1 MATSASQISSGKEIA
16 PRKDLLRGKTTVVTG
31 AGRGLGRAIATMFA
45 HAGACSIFIVRDR
58 GAGEQMVEELNDQGF
73 KADIGVADVTDPA
86 QISSLVLDLSQRHP
100 SIDVVV
106 NNAGVFLD
114 EDRKMRPAN
123 IDTTVLEQTLNVNLM
138 GPIRVNNAFLP
149 SVAHGGRIINVSS
162 TMGQLAGE
170 SDGYGPSYSMSK
182 VALNMYTQ
190 LLAAD
195 LRDRRIMV
203 DSFHPGWAKTDMG
216 GPRATVDPE
225 ESAQTALFL
234 ATRPLTDK
242 TGLFWQ
248 NSEVI
253 DW

>member
-1 MATSASQISSGKEIA
+1 MATSASQISSS
-16 PRKDLLRGKTTVVTG
+16 KDLLRGKTTVVTG

-45 HAGACSIFIVRDR
+45 HAGACSVFIVRDR
-58 GAGEQMVEELNDQGF
+58 NLGEQMVEELHDQGY
-73 KADIGVADVTDPA
+73 KADVGVADVTDPS

-100 SIDVVV
+100 SIDVLV
-106 NNAGVFLD
+106 NNAGIFLD
-114 EDRKMRPAN
+114 EDRKMRPSN
-123 IDTTVLEQTLNVNLM
+123 IDTAILEQTLNVNLI

-149 SVAHGGRIINVSS
+149 YIVKGGRIINVSS

-216 GPRATVDPE
+216 GPRATIDPE
-225 ESAQTALFL
+225 DSAQTALFL

-242 TGLFWQ
+242 TGLFWH

>member
-1 MATSASQISSGKEIA
+1 MATSASQISSG
-16 PRKDLLRGKTTVVTG
+16 KDLLRGKTTVVTG
-31 AGRGLGRAIATMFA
+31 AGRGLGRAIATVFA
-45 HAGACSIFIVRDR
+45 HAGACSVFIVRDR
-58 GAGEQMVEELNDQGF
+58 SAGEQMVEELNGQGY
-73 KADIGVADVTDPA
+73 KADVGVADITDPA

-100 SIDVVV
+100 SIDVLV
-106 NNAGVFLD
+106 NNAGIFLD
-114 EDRKMRPAN
+114 EDRKMHPSN
-123 IDTTVLEQTLNVNLM
+123 IDTTILEQTLNVNLF

-149 SVAHGGRIINVSS
+149 YVARTGRIINVSS
-162 TMGQLAGE
+162 TMGQLAGD

-203 DSFHPGWAKTDMG
+203 DAFHPGWAKTDMG
-216 GPRATVDPE
+216 GPRATVEPE
-225 ESAQTALFL
+225 DSAQTALFL